1 MLAALRH
8 RGPDDEGTWGEAGVW
23 LGQRRLAIIDLSPAG
38 HQPMVSAC
46 GRYVLTLNGEIYNH
60 HALRRRLDR
69 SGPTAWRGHSDTE
82 VLLELVARYGI
93 EEALVAA
100 EGMFALAVWDRRDR
114 VAWLARD
121 RFGEKPLYYGQM
133 GGGLAFASEVTALE
147 KVPGLPLDL
156 SREALWHYFRLGYVP
171 APLSIYQGVRKLA
184 PGSLLTWREA
194 SDLAIE
200 PFWRAADMVR
210 AGQSRRVTD
219 PVAAADELDRL
230 LRGAVERQMI
240 ADVPLG
246 AFLSGGIDSSL
257 ITAVMQS
264 VSARPVKTFT
274 LGFELAGVQ

>member
-82 VLLELVARYGI
+82 VLLELVARHGI

-121 RFGEKPLYYGQM
+121 RFGEKPLYYGQA
-133 GGGLAFASEVTALE
+133 GGGLAFASEISALE
-147 KVPGLPLDL
+147 KVPGLPLDPRARRSGTISASVMCRRRSPSTRVSKSWRQEACSPGGRRRIPRS
-156 SREALWHYFRLGYVP
+156 SRSGAPPTWSAP
-171 APLSIYQGVRKLA
+171 ASP
-184 PGSLLTWREA
+184 
-194 SDLAIE
+194 
-200 PFWRAADMVR
+200 
-210 AGQSRRVTD
+210 AG
-219 PVAAADELDRL
+219 
-230 LRGAVERQMI
+230 
-240 ADVPLG
+240 
-246 AFLSGGIDSSL
+246 
-257 ITAVMQS
+257 
-264 VSARPVKTFT
+264 
-274 LGFELAGVQ
+274 